1 LAKRAEQDAE
11 AEDTVAESVDYERL
25 DRVRD
30 FQRRY
35 AAAYKY
41 ARFLLVLRWL
51 LPSLMLALAV
61 YGATKPLGPPASWSE
76 ADWWSTVPTLLYAA
90 TLFVLLTVAAALVRV
105 LVDTAISLVPGL
117 AEEERLGLI
126 DGLREGR

>member
-1 LAKRAEQDAE
+1 MAKASEHEAEV
-11 AEDTVAESVDYERL
+11 EDTVAESVDYERL

-30 FQRRY
+30 FERRY

-51 LPSLMLALAV
+51 LPSLMIALAV
-61 YGATKPLGPPASWSE
+61 YGATKSLGATASWGD
-76 ADWWSTVPTLLYAA
+76 ADWWSTVPTFLYAA

-105 LVDTAISLVPGL
+105 LVDTAVALAPGL
-117 AEEERLGLI
+117 REEERLGLI